1 MNYAVRNFVISAIG
15 IVFLVLAWAKSRLHG
30 YSTPNLVRSEDVDGK
45 VGYAVHTAGAW
56 RRYLPATVEIRGRD
70 VLELCPGSSLGTG
83 AALLGMGAE
92 SYRAVDVFRLASTED
107 VVLFDK
113 VLDLLAQDQ
122 AAADIERARSLVRS
136 TDDHFG
142 YRVDRSF
149 DIPALVAGR
158 KFDLIVSCAAFEHYD
173 DIDATIANISK
184 VARTGCV
191 AAHIVDYQTH
201 SRWVR
206 EHDPNNIYRY
216 SEGLYRLFSF
226 PGQPNR
232 RRPLDYVRAFEA
244 NGWKNVRVV
253 KAQTVAP
260 ADLARLTSGMAPPF
274 NRPEMQMDVLAG
286 VVIAEYP
293 G

>member
-1 MNYAVRNFVISAIG
+1 MNYAVRNVSISAIG
-15 IVFLVLAWAKSRLHG
+15 MVFLVLAWVKNRLHG
-30 YSTPNLVRSEDVDGK
+30 YSTPNLVASEDVDGK
-45 VGYAVHTAGAW
+45 VEYAVHTAGAW
-56 RRYLPATVEIRGRD
+56 RRYLPSTIQIKGRD

-83 AALLGMGAE
+83 VALLGMGAG
-92 SYRAVDVFRLASTED
+92 SYRAVDVFRLASTD
-107 VVLFDK
+107 DGTLFDK
-113 VLDLLAQDQ
+113 VLDLLAQDHE
-122 AAADIERARSLVRS
+122 AADIERARSLVRWP
-136 TDDHFG
+136 DGHFD

-149 DIPALVAGR
+149 DIPALVDGR

-184 VARTGCV
+184 VARPGCV

-216 SEGLYRLFSF
+216 SESLYRLFSF

-232 RRPLDYVRAFEA
+232 RRPLDYVRAFQA
-244 NGWKNVRVV
+244 NGWKNVRVI
-253 KAQTVAP
+253 KAQTVP
-260 ADLARLTSGMAPPF
+260 LADLARLTSGMASPF
-274 NRPEMQMDVLAG
+274 DRPEMQMDVLAG

-293 G
+293 

>member
-1 MNYAVRNFVISAIG
+1 MNYAVRNFVIRTIG
-15 IVFLVLAWAKSRLHG
+15 IVFLVLAWAKNRLRG
-30 YSTPNLVRSEDVDGK
+30 YSTPNLVQAEDVGGK
-45 VGYAVHTAGAW
+45 VEYAVHTARAW
-56 RRYLPATVEIRGRD
+56 RRYLPATVEIRGRE

-83 AALLGMGAE
+83 VALLGMGAS

-107 VVLFDK
+107 AALFDK
-113 VLDLLAQDQ
+113 VLNLLAQDH
-122 AAADIERARSLVRS
+122 ATADIERARSLVRS
-136 TDDHFG
+136 PDGRFD

-149 DIPALVAGR
+149 DIPALVDGR

-191 AAHIVDYQTH
+191 ATHIVDYQTH

-206 EHDPNNIYRY
+206 ERDPNNIYRY

-253 KAQTVAP
+253 KAQTIAQ
-260 ADLARLTSGMAPPF
+260 ADLARLTSGMASPF
-274 NRPEMQMDVLAG
+274 DRAEMQMDILAG